1 MRPDWFWGM
10 TCCTFAVTALQLG
23 WQKPWESGLGSV
35 ISRVFCPE
43 QDGQETTR
51 PALQRERARPACSPA
66 ARRGRQAAS
75 SQGGSRVFRPQ
86 AWSRAQPTG
95 VRSPQGRPAL
105 WLREN
110 AGFCPLGRPLSFL
123 RTCWEV
129 EETGEMLLAGE
140 LPAGEERRSKRPQ
153 PAQER

>member
-66 ARRGRQAAS
+66 ARRAPS
-75 SQGGSRVFRPQ
+75 SQGGTLGSGR
-86 AWSRAQPTG
+86 
-95 VRSPQGRPAL
+95 RSPQHRPV
-105 WLREN
+105 
-110 AGFCPLGRPLSFL
+110 LGRRGHSG
-123 RTCWEV
+123 RKT
-129 EETGEMLLAGE
+129 
-140 LPAGEERRSKRPQ
+140 
-153 PAQER
+153 